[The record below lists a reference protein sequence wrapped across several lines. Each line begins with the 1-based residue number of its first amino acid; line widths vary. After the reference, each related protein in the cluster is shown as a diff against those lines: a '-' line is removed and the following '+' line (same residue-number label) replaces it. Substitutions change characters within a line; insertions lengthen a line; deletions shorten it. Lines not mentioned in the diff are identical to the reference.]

1 MDACLMNERLLCTML
16 LDHRYAYVDKWIF
29 PVTWTEVESWISF
42 YDKKTDSS
50 NCSSTSTSVDLAEDQ
65 RAPDVNILD
74 GSDDTD
80 DSSSSDNDDPYLIE
94 SEDNND
100 IFSGSFS
107 DQEVMD
113 DQNKYDMPDETS
125 DVPEREA
132 EANIQDV

>member
-1 MDACLMNERLLCTML
+1 MDFECLNDFR
-16 LDHRYAYVDKWIF
+16 
-29 PVTWTEVESWISF
+29 
-42 YDKKTDSS
+42 
-50 NCSSTSTSVDLAEDQ
+50 

-100 IFSGSFS
+100 IFSRSFS

-113 DQNKYDMPDETS
+113 DKNKYDMPDETS
-125 DVPEREA
+125 DVRAIMPEREA